1 MVACRAVDVGR
12 ACVAIISS
20 LPFDSAYGVSLWRK
34 HRTYAVSLS
43 RRSPPVPLSKDRVLR
58 AAVDYADSEGMEAL
72 SMRRLGQELGVEAM
86 SLYNHVRNKEELLNG
101 MVDIVF
107 SEIDLPAAD
116 ADWSTAMRERA
127 ISARQALKR
136 HPWAIGLMES
146 RVQPGQA
153 TLRHHDSVLRNLRT
167 AGFSVEMAAHAYS
180 VLDSYIYGFTLN
192 ELTLPFDNSPE
203 KVAEVA
209 GNIMREMPAG
219 EYPYLT
225 EMAVEHAM
233 KPGYDYGDEFEFGLA
248 LILEGIRKTRA

>member
-1 MVACRAVDVGR
+1 M
-12 ACVAIISS
+12 
-20 LPFDSAYGVSLWRK
+20 P
-34 HRTYAVSLS
+34 LS
-43 RRSPPVPLSKDRVLR
+43 RDRVLR
-58 AAVDYADSEGMEAL
+58 AAVDLADREGINAL
-72 SMRRLGQELGVEAM
+72 SMRKLGQEVGVEAM

-101 MVDIVF
+101 MIDIVF
-107 SEIDLPAAD
+107 GEIDLPAAD
-116 ADWSTAMRERA
+116 AEWSAAMRQRA

-146 RVQPGQA
+146 RAQPGPA

-167 AGFSVEMAAHAYS
+167 AGFSVELAAHAYS

-248 LILEGIRKTRA
+248 LILEGIRKTRT

>member
-1 MVACRAVDVGR
+1 M
-12 ACVAIISS
+12 
-20 LPFDSAYGVSLWRK
+20 P
-34 HRTYAVSLS
+34 LS
-43 RRSPPVPLSKDRVLR
+43 RDRVLR
-58 AAVDYADSEGMEAL
+58 AAVDLADREGINAL
-72 SMRRLGQELGVEAM
+72 SMRKLGQEVGVEAM

-101 MVDIVF
+101 MIDIVF
-107 SEIDLPAAD
+107 GEIDLPAAD
-116 ADWSTAMRERA
+116 AEWSAAMRQRA

-146 RVQPGQA
+146 RAQPGPA

-167 AGFSVEMAAHAYS
+167 AGFSVELAAHAYS

-203 KVAEVA
+203 RVAEVA

-248 LILEGIRKTRA
+248 LILEGIRKTRT